1 MIKDKT
7 RGSEREVGFA
17 NRLIEDDVRMANQRG
32 GTDEWQDMTLWG

>member
-17 NRLIEDDVRMANQRG
+17 NRLIEDDGESERRYGRMAGYDAVGIN
-32 GTDEWQDMTLWG
+32 